1 MVRGLYTSSLRRNLR
16 LRNSCMPC
24 LMLATRVC
32 SQPSIRAI
40 GAAPES
46 PSRYVFCKVKREMQK
61 GNYTPSELA
70 RMAMR
75 CLDALELPFGCLMCK
90 RQAEVMSPP
99 RNSDPCSPCSLPVER
114 STCQTFQSPTS
125 HLLSWTDLT
134 FSPTSSAV
142 AHSSSTQEVA
152 SPNASLQNHSITI
165 PVATGC

>member
-46 PSRYVFCKVKREMQK
+46 PSRYVFRKVKREMQK

-75 CLDALELPFGCLMCK
+75 CLELPFGCLMCK
-90 RQAEVMSPP
+90 RQAEVMSPS
-99 RNSDPCSPCSLPVER
+99 RNSDPCSLPVGR

-142 AHSSSTQEVA
+142 AHRSNTQKLAST
-152 SPNASLQNHSITI
+152 NASLQNHSITI